1 MKHGSDTFE
10 TLHAGLAVEL
20 IQTSR
25 ESLVTCGPLEKAVEV
40 LQRNECG
47 HETYDYLP
55 VEDEGEITGLFRTR
69 TIAADPPEEGIA
81 VQSLMDGLSSANL
94 IGGDGA
100 ILDFLREVDE
110 KPYRLVVAGNRVSGL
125 VTWSDLQKLPVRAV
139 LFGLITGLEMEMAR
153 AIRRRYPSRNDWLQH
168 LEAGA
173 RQKVERLITRGGEN
187 DSEVDSLLYTHFG
200 DKMKILREM
209 DCPGCWAES
218 RREEHFEEIRD
229 LRNAVAHAR
238 DYVTSR
244 EEVTKIQGV
253 IRSLLR
259 IRLELRKWQAIGSP

>member
-1 MKHGSDTFE
+1 
-10 TLHAGLAVEL
+10 
-20 IQTSR
+20 
-25 ESLVTCGPLEKAVEV
+25 
-40 LQRNECG
+40 
-47 HETYDYLP
+47 
-55 VEDEGEITGLFRTR
+55 
-69 TIAADPPEEGIA
+69 
-81 VQSLMDGLSSANL
+81 
-94 IGGDGA
+94 
-100 ILDFLREVDE
+100 
-110 KPYRLVVAGNRVSGL
+110 
-125 VTWSDLQKLPVRAV
+125 
-139 LFGLITGLEMEMAR
+139 MAR

-173 RQKVERLITRGGEN
+173 RQQVAGLIKRSGEN

-200 DKMKILREM
+200 DKMKILREI

-218 RREEHFEEIRD
+218 RREEEFKEIRD

-259 IRLELRKWQAIGSP
+259 IRLELRKWQASGSP

>member
-1 MKHGSDTFE
+1 MTHGSDTFE
-10 TLHAGLAVEL
+10 TLHTGLTVEL

-25 ESLVTCGPLEKAVEV
+25 EHLVTCGPLEKAAEV
-40 LQRNECG
+40 LRRNDHG

-69 TIAADPPEEGIA
+69 AITADPPEDGTV

-100 ILDFLREVDE
+100 ILDFLHEVNE

-153 AIRRRYPSRNDWLQH
+153 AIRCRYPSGDDWLKH
-168 LEAGA
+168 LGA
-173 RQKVERLITRGGEN
+173 WGQGRVRRLITRSVKH

-200 DKMKILREM
+200 DKAKILREI
-209 DCPGCWAES
+209 DCPGSWAES
-218 RREEHFEEIRD
+218 KREEEFKEIRK
-229 LRNAVAHAR
+229 LRNAVAHTR
-238 DYVTSR
+238 DYVTAR
-244 EEVTKIQGV
+244 EDVTKIQGV
-253 IRSLLR
+253 IRSLV
-259 IRLELRKWQAIGSP
+259 RLCSELKEWQAREPA